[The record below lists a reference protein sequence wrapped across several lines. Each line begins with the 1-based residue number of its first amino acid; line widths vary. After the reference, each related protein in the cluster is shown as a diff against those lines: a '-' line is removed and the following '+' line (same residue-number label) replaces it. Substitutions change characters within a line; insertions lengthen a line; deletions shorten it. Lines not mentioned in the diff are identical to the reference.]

1 MKIFPRTTSAR
12 RSPWMTPVERTQ
24 YYDTLTRHYIDERR
38 IFLKDIVDKRTIE
51 ERLFNQRVNEK
62 ERVERLKEYGKG
74 DYIDVMV

>member
-1 MKIFPRTTSAR
+1 
-12 RSPWMTPVERTQ
+12 MTPVERTQ

-38 IFLKDIVDKRTIE
+38 MYLKDLGEKRRVE
-51 ERLFNQRVNEK
+51 ERLLNQRVNEN

>member
-1 MKIFPRTTSAR
+1 
-12 RSPWMTPVERTQ
+12 MTPVERTQ

-38 IFLKDIVDKRTIE
+38 VWLKDLGEKRRVE
-51 ERLFNQRVNEK
+51 ERLLNQRVNEN

>member
-1 MKIFPRTTSAR
+1 
-12 RSPWMTPVERTQ
+12 MTPVERTQ

-38 IFLKDIVDKRTIE
+38 IWLKDLGEKRRVE
-51 ERLFNQRVNEK
+51 ERLLNMRVNEN